1 MNLKLLL
8 TISLLLLL
16 STLVSCQMLK
26 NKKLQSAGS
35 TAYCSNCLVKNLDK
49 DIDKLQRTIQQ
60 NNPILVKYQ
69 AVKTPIEV
77 RSVIVFDKNG
87 EPVCHVDLLKHPDLI
102 PDFAQPSS
110 DKTVYQTNKSQR
122 NLASVESD
130 LPPCT
135 EKYLKSIKK
144 VATNN
149 VVVNGAKP
157 YKHKTSF
164 GKYIIAPCALG
175 IATSATPRIMK
186 KKGIIE
192 TEISTTNKMIGA
204 GAAFGT
210 GAIMSAL
217 STLEVNYLTRRG
229 APEEQITKH
238 VNRFAKGLVIATA
251 AVCYVG
257 TEISMAIFY

>member
-1 MNLKLLL
+1 MKIKNTLWILFTLTLLML
-8 TISLLLLL
+8 TG
-16 STLVSCQMLK
+16 CQMLK
-26 NKKLQSAGS
+26 NRKPQSAGS
-35 TAYCSNCLVKNLDK
+35 TAYCSNCLVEKIDT

-60 NNPILVKYQ
+60 SNPSLVKYQ

-77 RSVIVFDKNG
+77 RSVVVFDKNG
-87 EPVCHVDLLKHPDLI
+87 DPVCHVDLLKHPDLI
-102 PDFAQPSS
+102 PDFAQPIS

-135 EKYLKSIKK
+135 DKYLRSLKK
-144 VATNN
+144 IATNN
-149 VVVNGAKP
+149 VIVNGAKP

-217 STLEVNYLTRRG
+217 STLEVDYLTRRG